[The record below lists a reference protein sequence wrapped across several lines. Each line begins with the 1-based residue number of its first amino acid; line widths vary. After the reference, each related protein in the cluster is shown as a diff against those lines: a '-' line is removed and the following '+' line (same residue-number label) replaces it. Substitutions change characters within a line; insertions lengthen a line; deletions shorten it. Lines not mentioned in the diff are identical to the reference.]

1 MQVQVEH
8 GLTGLGAAVD
18 HRAPALEPLLPG
30 HPGGH
35 QQQVAQQGL
44 MLPTG
49 VAEMGDR
56 LAGDHQHMHRCL
68 GIHVPEGQA
77 EVVGVHLLAGNL
89 AAQDAAENGVAAG
102 HGAPKC
108 EEREGEGPEGWLDG
122 RWHGTISEPPGVM
135 LARCSSGA
143 LRGLEALAVTVE
155 VDIAPGLPGLQ
166 MVGLADAAA
175 QESRERVRA
184 ALRNGG
190 LKVPLTRV
198 VVNLAPADLPK
209 AGPGF
214 DLPIALG
221 LLVASQQLAPERVE
235 GIWSAGELGL
245 DGGLRPI
252 RGALT
257 LALAARRHGAR
268 ALVVPAANA
277 TEAALVAGLRVW
289 GADRLSEVV
298 ALLRNPGQ
306 APAPCRPRAREPE
319 LTARPDLAEI
329 RGQLHGRRALE
340 IAAAGGHHLLLVGAP
355 GSGKTMLARRL
366 PPLLPPLAH
375 QEALEVTQLHS
386 VAGLLG
392 EGGGLLRERPFRSP
406 HHGCSAAALIGGGA
420 LPRPG
425 ELSLAHHGVLFLD
438 ELAEFRREVLDQLR
452 QPLEEGELWV
462 SRTRQ
467 RCRFPS
473 RVLLV
478 AATNP
483 CPCGWY
489 GDPSQS
495 CRCGE
500 AQRRRHWGRL
510 SGPLLDRID
519 LQVVM
524 RRPEARDLGNAYRE
538 GAPAAGETSAEVAE
552 RVAAARQRMAERNPN
567 GLANGQLAGQA
578 LAGVVAPEPD
588 ALNLWER
595 ALAQR
600 RLSARGAERVLRVA
614 RTIADLAGQARV
626 STAAI
631 AEALSYR
638 SFDRG
643 G

>member
-1 MQVQVEH
+1 
-8 GLTGLGAAVD
+8 
-18 HRAPALEPLLPG
+18 
-30 HPGGH
+30 
-35 QQQVAQQGL
+35 
-44 MLPTG
+44 
-49 VAEMGDR
+49 
-56 LAGDHQHMHRCL
+56 
-68 GIHVPEGQA
+68 
-77 EVVGVHLLAGNL
+77 
-89 AAQDAAENGVAAG
+89 
-102 HGAPKC
+102 
-108 EEREGEGPEGWLDG
+108 
-122 RWHGTISEPPGVM
+122 M

-143 LRGLEALAVTVE
+143 LRGVEALPVTVE
-155 VDIAPGLPGLQ
+155 VDIAPGLPGLRV
-166 MVGLADAAA
+166 VGLADAAA
-175 QESRERVRA
+175 QESRERVRG

-190 LKVPLTRV
+190 LRVPLTRV

-221 LLVASQQLAPERVE
+221 LLVASQQLAAAEVE

-245 DGGLRPI
+245 DGRLRPV
-252 RGALT
+252 RGVLA

-277 TEAALVAGLRVW
+277 TEAALVEGLPVW
-289 GADRLSEVV
+289 GADHLGEVV
-298 ALLRNPGQ
+298 ALLRDPG
-306 APAPCRPRAREPE
+306 RPRAEPATPAPPAPA
-319 LTARPDLAEI
+319 TAGPDLAEV
-329 RGQLHGRRALE
+329 RGQAHGRRALE

-366 PPLLPPLAH
+366 PALLPPLAH

-386 VAGLLG
+386 LAGLLG
-392 EGGGLLRERPFRSP
+392 EGAGLRRQRPFRSP
-406 HHGCSAAALIGGGA
+406 HHGCTAAALVGGGA

-452 QPLEEGELWV
+452 QPLEEGELWI
-462 SRTRQ
+462 SRAQQ
-467 RCRFPS
+467 RCRFPC

-524 RRPEARDLGNAYRE
+524 RRPEARDLGGAYRE
-538 GAPAAGETSAEVAE
+538 PTQPRHPAGEASAVVAQ
-552 RVAAARQRMAERNPN
+552 RVAAARQRMGQRNRA
-567 GLANGQLAGQA
+567 GAANGQLEGPA
-578 LAGVVAPEPD
+578 LAAVVNPEPE
-588 ALNLWER
+588 ALALWER
-595 ALAQR
+595 AISQR

-614 RTIADLAGQARV
+614 RTIADLASTERV
-626 STAAI
+626 SGAAI

-638 SFDRG
+638 SFDQAV
-643 G
+643 

>member
-1 MQVQVEH
+1 
-8 GLTGLGAAVD
+8 
-18 HRAPALEPLLPG
+18 
-30 HPGGH
+30 
-35 QQQVAQQGL
+35 
-44 MLPTG
+44 
-49 VAEMGDR
+49 
-56 LAGDHQHMHRCL
+56 
-68 GIHVPEGQA
+68 
-77 EVVGVHLLAGNL
+77 
-89 AAQDAAENGVAAG
+89 
-102 HGAPKC
+102 
-108 EEREGEGPEGWLDG
+108 
-122 RWHGTISEPPGVM
+122 M

-143 LRGLEALAVTVE
+143 LRGLEALPVTVE
-155 VDIAPGLPGLQ
+155 VDIAPGLPGLRV
-166 MVGLADAAA
+166 VGLADAAA
-175 QESRERVRA
+175 QESRERVRG

-190 LKVPLTRV
+190 LRVPLTRV

-221 LLVASQQLAPERVE
+221 LLVASQQLAAAQVD

-245 DGGLRPI
+245 DGRLRPI
-252 RGALT
+252 RGVLA

-277 TEAALVAGLRVW
+277 TEAALVEGLAVW
-289 GADRLSEVV
+289 GAGDLVEVV
-298 ALLRNPGQ
+298 ALLRDPG
-306 APAPCRPRAREPE
+306 RPRAAPAAAV
-319 LTARPDLAEI
+319 LPAPATAGPDLAEV
-329 RGQLHGRRALE
+329 RGQAHGRRALE

-366 PPLLPPLAH
+366 PALLPPLAH

-386 VAGLLG
+386 LAGLLG
-392 EGGGLLRERPFRSP
+392 EGAGLRRQRPFRSP
-406 HHGCSAAALIGGGA
+406 HHGCTAAALVGGGA

-425 ELSLAHHGVLFLD
+425 ELSQAHHGVLFLD

-452 QPLEEGELWV
+452 QPLEEGELWI
-462 SRTRQ
+462 SRAQQ
-467 RCRFPS
+467 RCRFPC

-524 RRPEARDLGNAYRE
+524 RRPEAHDLGGAYRE
-538 GAPAAGETSAEVAE
+538 PTQQQHPAGEPSAVVAQ
-552 RVAAARQRMAERNPN
+552 RVAAARERMGQRNPA
-567 GLANGQLAGQA
+567 GAANGQLEGPA
-578 LAGVVAPEPD
+578 LAAVVNPQPD
-588 ALNLWER
+588 ALALWER
-595 ALAQR
+595 AISQR

-614 RTIADLAGQARV
+614 RTIADLACAERV
-626 STAAI
+626 SGAAI
-631 AEALSYR
+631 AEALGYR
-638 SFDRG
+638 SFDQTV
-643 G
+643 